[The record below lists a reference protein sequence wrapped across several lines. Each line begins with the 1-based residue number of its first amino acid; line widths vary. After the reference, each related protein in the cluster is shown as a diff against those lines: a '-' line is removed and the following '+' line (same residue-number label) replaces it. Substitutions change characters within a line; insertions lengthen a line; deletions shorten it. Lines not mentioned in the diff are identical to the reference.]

1 MVLVAQQK
9 MRHRRHQRVGQNVG
23 GDHREDDRHRQ
34 RSEQIAG
41 DPAERQQRHES
52 DADAKQRDRRR
63 RHDFLR
69 AAGDGGQD
77 VFAVLLHVTID
88 VLDGDRRVVDQNADR
103 ERQTAERHH
112 VDGLAEQRQR
122 DQRAQHR
129 QRYRNG
135 DDEGRAPTAE
145 KDEDHEAGQRGR
157 DQSFAND
164 GSDGGFDEARLV
176 ADEVEIDAGRER
188 RLNGRKPLLYG
199 GDDVEGRG
207 GADLQ
212 HRHQHALAAIRL
224 HDVGLRRRT
233 VVDVGDIAHED
244 DHAVDHFDRQII
256 EIFDGFWRIVE
267 VDRVFVGTDLFGA
280 DRRDQVLPR
289 EGAADV
295 GRREAVGAQR
305 ILVEVDL
312 HLAGGTAVGVWQLDA
327 RDRRE
332 RGRMKFGARS
342 LSSVCESVSL
352 DNASWMIGTLEAS

>member
-1 MVLVAQQK
+1 
-9 MRHRRHQRVGQNVG
+9 MRHRRHQRIGQNVR

-41 DPAERQQRHES
+41 DPAKRQQRDES

-63 RHDFLR
+63 GHDFLR
-69 AAGDGGQD
+69 AVGDGGQD
-77 VFAVLLHVTID
+77 VFVLLFHVTID
-88 VLDGDRRVVDQNADR
+88 VFDGDRRIVDQNTDR

-112 VDGLAEQRQR
+112 IDGLAKRR
-122 DQRAQHR
+122 KHDQRAQHR

-145 KDEDHEAGQRGR
+145 KHQNHEARQRGR
-157 DQSFAND
+157 NKSFAND
-164 GSDGGFDEARLV
+164 CSDGGFDEARLIG
-176 ADEVEIDAGRER
+176 DIFEIDPVRKR
-188 RLNGRKPLLYG
+188 RLNGRQARFYS
-199 GDDVEGRG
+199 GDNVEGRG

-212 HRHQHALAAIRL
+212 HRHQYALAAIRL
-224 HDVGLRRRT
+224 HDIGLRRRT
-233 VVDVGDIAHED
+233 VVDMGDIAHED
-244 DHAVDHFDRQII
+244 HHAVDHFNRQII

-312 HLAGGTAVGVWQLDA
+312 HLAGGTAVGIWQLDA

-332 RGRMKFGARS
+332 RGSDEIRGKIVELRLRKRVARQRQ
-342 LSSVCESVSL
+342 L
-352 DNASWMIGTLEAS
+352 DDRNA